1 MVRDHP
7 GASSVGAE
15 SAQARAAVD
24 QQLLIRY
31 HRHGDRAARERLI
44 QRLMP
49 LARWLARRHATQAA
63 SHEDLVQVASLG
75 LVKAVDGFDPDRG
88 VAFSA
93 YAVPVIAGELK
104 RHLRDNTWSVKIPRP
119 VKDLVIQTA
128 KATTALSKELG
139 RDPTVGELAEELD
152 VEPHRVVQAIAARRA
167 GQVVSLDAHRFGDD
181 GETYADMVGSED
193 AGFDFDYAPALHSTL
208 RALPARERVILH
220 LRFVEDLSQAAIAE
234 RIGISQ
240 MHVSRLMRRALTR
253 LQPAAERTAAA

>member
-15 SAQARAAVD
+15 SAQERAAVD

-31 HRHGDRAARERLI
+31 HRFGDQAARERLI
-44 QRLMP
+44 ERLMP

-119 VKDLVIQTA
+119 VKDLVIQTT

-139 RDPTVGELAEELD
+139 RDPTVGELAEKLE
-152 VEPHRVVQAIAARRA
+152 VEPRRVVQAIAARRA

-193 AGFDFDYAPALHSTL
+193 AGFDFDYAPALRSTL

-253 LQPAAERTAAA
+253 LEPAAERTAA